1 MSTIPARRI
10 STCSCAAEL
19 AALRA
24 ELADLRAIVDELVA
38 ATPYQRFEAPA
49 SASVPPTAGTERERV
64 ARERVA
70 LFRSLFV
77 GRDDVYAQRWEKE
90 DGRKGWSPQI
100 DRHSGQTW
108 QEARD
113 AHQYRPLTDDVLR
126 DHLSGKI
133 TAGLYPMLPDDTCRL
148 LVCDFDGDQ
157 WRLDAQAYVQA
168 AQTAGVP
175 VALEISRSGE
185 GAHVWAFFREPVPAL
200 DARALGFGLL
210 REAMAVRGEL
220 GLDSYDRFFPS
231 QDHLPVKGE
240 GLGNLIALP
249 LQRRCRDAGT
259 TVFVDP
265 ETFTAYEDQWA
276 FLTGVD
282 AIDLA
287 SPADRRSV
295 APAAEAAGLTVWLT
309 GERFRPILRLAQ
321 GSGRSCPAHVPGWQ
335 YPLHPIRYIR

>member
-1 MSTIPARRI
+1 
-10 STCSCAAEL
+10 
-19 AALRA
+19 
-24 ELADLRAIVDELVA
+24 
-38 ATPYQRFEAPA
+38 
-49 SASVPPTAGTERERV
+49 
-64 ARERVA
+64 
-70 LFRSLFV
+70 
-77 GRDDVYAQRWEKE
+77 
-90 DGRKGWSPQI
+90 
-100 DRHSGQTW
+100 
-108 QEARD
+108 
-113 AHQYRPLTDDVLR
+113 
-126 DHLSGKI
+126 
-133 TAGLYPMLPDDTCRL
+133 
-148 LVCDFDGDQ
+148 
-157 WRLDAQAYVQA
+157 
-168 AQTAGVP
+168 
-175 VALEISRSGE
+175 
-185 GAHVWAFFREPVPAL
+185 VWTFFREPVPAL

-287 SPADRRSV
+287 SPAERRSA

-309 GERFRPILRLAQ
+309 GERFRPILKLAQ